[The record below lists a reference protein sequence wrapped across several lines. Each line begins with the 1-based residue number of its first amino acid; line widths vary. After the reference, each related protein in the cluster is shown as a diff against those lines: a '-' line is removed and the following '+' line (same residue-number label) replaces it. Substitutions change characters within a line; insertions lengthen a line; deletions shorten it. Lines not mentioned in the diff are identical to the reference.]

1 MTARKAAML
10 GMLMAAGILL
20 QLLES
25 FVPVMAIVPGYKIGL
40 ANIVGLFALYRFGTK
55 DMVIVTTGRVV
66 LSALL
71 TGTIFSVAFLLSC
84 SGAVLSMLAM
94 ALGKAS
100 GKFSIYGV
108 SVLGAVFHSVGQVA
122 AVTWIYQQYF
132 MQMFLPI
139 LMALSLVSGLLIALV
154 TSQLLSRI
162 KGVYH
167 G

>member
-84 SGAVLSMLAM
+84 CGAVLSMLAM